1 MNFVQKLFK
10 VKNNIQFTEKLL
22 WELYFNYGKTYKFF
36 NYIFLKKYPDD
47 WLKKFIEVRNIN
59 PKKKKM
65 YFFSVFGPSSK
76 VKYFPVKPKIFYT
89 AESTLIFNSYTDL
102 CLDYVDLSLGFEF
115 IKADNY
121 LRLPFWIQ
129 RFIAPNAD
137 EKDIKNTFDLL
148 EQARWIPREKF
159 CANVSSH
166 DKFGSRGI
174 ITSHLENISHVEYGG
189 KYKNNTNELKIK
201 YENRKTEYLKQFYF
215 NVCPENVDQ
224 EGYVTEKLFDS
235 IQAGCIPIYFGSK
248 GSPELQILNQ
258 DAMIKLDVD
267 DLNNR
272 EQYERVRDLYHDP
285 KKLKDFI
292 EQERFT
298 SNAARIVASWLDEL
312 EFKLKGILSKY

>member
-1 MNFVQKLFK
+1 M
-10 VKNNIQFTEKLL
+10 
-22 WELYFNYGKTYKFF
+22 
-36 NYIFLKKYPDD
+36 
-47 WLKKFIEVRNIN
+47 
-59 PKKKKM
+59 
-65 YFFSVFGPSSK
+65 
-76 VKYFPVKPKIFYT
+76 
-89 AESTLIFNSYTDL
+89 
-102 CLDYVDLSLGFEF
+102 
-115 IKADNY
+115 
-121 LRLPFWIQ
+121 
-129 RFIAPNAD
+129 
-137 EKDIKNTFDLL
+137 
-148 EQARWIPREKF
+148 
-159 CANVSSH
+159 
-166 DKFGSRGI
+166 
-174 ITSHLENISHVEYGG
+174 
-189 KYKNNTNELKIK
+189 KIK